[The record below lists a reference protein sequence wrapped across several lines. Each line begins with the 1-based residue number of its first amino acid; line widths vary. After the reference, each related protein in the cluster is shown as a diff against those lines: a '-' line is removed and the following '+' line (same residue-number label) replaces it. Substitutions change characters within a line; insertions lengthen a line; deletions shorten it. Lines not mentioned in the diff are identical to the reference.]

1 MAVKFFFPGWKI
13 LLEAVGRSGISRVGG
28 VSLRGVLLT
37 CVLLVRISVSVAAHE
52 S

>member
-28 VSLRGVLLT
+28 VRGVLLT